1 MFFKNEDEI
10 SLSGSSILR
19 TSRKKYEGDTD
30 ALFNPLRWSVSFVRP
45 TSSIRSE
52 QVCKE
57 DVNHWRQRQ
66 YSEGRYVIDDS
77 HFRIGGFLRSVPKL
91 GHPESS
97 ELMKSRISAKELD
110 KKRSE
115 LGLPELVSYKE

>member
-1 MFFKNEDEI
+1 MFFKRENEI
-10 SLSGSSILR
+10 SLSESSILR
-19 TSRKKYEGDTD
+19 TSTKNDEGATDT
-30 ALFNPLRWSVSFVRP
+30 LFYPLRCSVSYVRP
-45 TSSIRSE
+45 SFSNRSE
-52 QVCKE
+52 PVSKE

-91 GHPESS
+91 GHPDSS
-97 ELMKSRISAKELD
+97 ELMKSRIAAKELD

-115 LGLPELVSYKE
+115 LGLPELVTYTE